1 MIKIYAPDKYYII
14 KVSDDKCER
23 VYSDSEKILP
33 VLEDSEITFNNEKI
47 TVKADSIIIFY
58 SVRVDNGWEERHLV
72 IENGKEYCDSVRDEI
87 NRRKQ
92 RAKSTCCGD
101 CECCDDCCICEKA

>member
-1 MIKIYAPDKYYII
+1 MTKIYAPDKYYII
-14 KVSDDKCER
+14 KVSDDKCEK

-58 SVRVDNGWEERHLV
+58 SVRVDNGFEERHLV
-72 IENGKEYCDSVRDEI
+72 IENGKEYCDSVRDEM

-92 RAKSTCCGD
+92 CAKSTCCGD
-101 CECCDDCCICEKA
+101 CECCDDCCVCERA

>member
-1 MIKIYAPDKYYII
+1 MTKIYAPDKYYII

-23 VYSDSEKILP
+23 VYSDSERILP
-33 VLEDSEITFNNEKI
+33 ILEDSEITFNNEKI

-58 SVRVDNGWEERHLV
+58 SVYVDNGFEERHLV

-92 RAKSTCCGD
+92 FAKNERCGD
-101 CECCDDCCICEKA
+101 CDCCDNCCVCEKA

>member
-1 MIKIYAPDKYYII
+1 MTKIYAPDKYYII

-23 VYSDSEKILP
+23 VYSDSERILP
-33 VLEDSEITFNNEKI
+33 ILEDSEIIFNNEKI
-47 TVKADSIIIFY
+47 TAKADSIIIFY
-58 SVRVDNGWEERHLV
+58 NVRANNGFEEHHLV

-92 RAKSTCCGD
+92 CAKNTCCGD
-101 CECCDDCCICEKA
+101 FECCDDCCVCEKA

>member
-1 MIKIYAPDKYYII
+1 MTKIYAPDKYYII

-23 VYSDSEKILP
+23 VYSDSERILP
-33 VLEDSEITFNNEKI
+33 VLEDSEITFNNGKI

-58 SVRVDNGWEERHLV
+58 NVRGDNGFEERHLV
-72 IENGKEYCDSVRDEI
+72 IENGKEYCDSVRNEI

-92 RAKSTCCGD
+92 LANNECCGD
-101 CECCDDCCICEKA
+101 CDCCDKCCVCEKA